1 MATSAGTKVSQIVE
15 LLEHILLDVC
25 SNNGAYIIA
34 DRDTRHR
41 TILLSQRVS
50 KAFRATIQGSRK
62 LREVLMLDH
71 SIITPRPKD
80 PINGLIFFKKIPIPG
95 AVLRVDWSTI
105 SIGFRDVPC
114 RIHVRLARTPIANKV
129 TEQYGAS
136 WRNMYLMVGNY
147 EVTHFMAND
156 IPVESARAGWE
167 NVTLGELYDAAFESK
182 DAASEL
188 DY

>member
-1 MATSAGTKVSQIVE
+1 MARPSASTKVSQIVE

-25 SNNGAYIIA
+25 NNDGAYIIS

-62 LREVLMLDH
+62 LREALMLDH

-95 AVLRVDWSTI
+95 ALLRVDWSTI
-105 SIGFRDVPC
+105 SIGTGGAPC
-114 RIHVRLARTPIANKV
+114 TIHVRLAKTPIANKA
-129 TEQYGAS
+129 TEQDGAS
-136 WRNMYLMVGNY
+136 WREMFLMVGNY
-147 EVTHFMAND
+147 QVTHLMAND
-156 IPVESARAGWE
+156 IPIGSPRVDRE
-167 NVTLGELYDAAFESK
+167 NATLGQLYEASGIQHDA
-182 DAASEL
+182 
-188 DY
+188 